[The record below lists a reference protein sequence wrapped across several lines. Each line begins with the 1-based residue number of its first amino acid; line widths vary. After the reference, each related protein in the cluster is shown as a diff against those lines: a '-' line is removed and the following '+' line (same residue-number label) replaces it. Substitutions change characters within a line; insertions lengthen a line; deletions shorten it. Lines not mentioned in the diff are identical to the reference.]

1 MKYKGFAAII
11 IMALASSVQVQANE
25 GKTTV
30 WSTDYSGKPP
40 FQRTQETLDSAD
52 LARFETTTEVV
63 RSTNF
68 SGKPPFARNVDVL
81 RIVDANRLEIVE
93 ETRFVPAPR
102 RFKN

>member
-1 MKYKGFAAII
+1 MKYQSIAAII
-11 IMALASSVQVQANE
+11 AVALAGSVQVQANE
-25 GKTTV
+25 GKSTV

-40 FQRTQETLDSAD
+40 YQRQKETLDSAD
-52 LARFETTTEVV
+52 LARFEIATEVV

-81 RIVDANRLEIVE
+81 RVVDANRLEIVE
-93 ETRFVPAPR
+93 ETRFVPSPR

>member
-1 MKYKGFAAII
+1 MKQQGIVAII
-11 IMALASSVQVQANE
+11 ALALASSVHVQASE
-25 GKTTV
+25 DKTTV
-30 WSTDYSGKPP
+30 WTTDYSGKPP
-40 FQRTQETLDSAD
+40 FQRTQETLDRAD

-63 RSTNF
+63 TSTNF
-68 SGKPPFARNVDVL
+68 SGKPPFARNVSVL